1 MEENRILR
9 NLGIERHQR
18 DYVHDNYPYGPAND
32 SLLGYMAPQ
41 VAMPFLTMKSKD
53 GIDPNYIPQVGEMF
67 VDPDNGDVYL
77 GDGKSKIDY
86 CPKIYD
92 SNEPYIYDARFNSDT
107 NSLDFTFKN
116 GDTTSVS
123 MRDVI
128 LYRNEEL

>member
-9 NLGIERHQR
+9 NLGIERAQR
-18 DYVHDNYPYGPAND
+18 DNYPYGPVND

-41 VAMPFLTMKSKD
+41 VAMPLTMKSKD

-86 CPKIYD
+86 CTKICD
-92 SNEPYIYDARFNSDT
+92 SNELYVHNARFNSDT